1 MPKVSGKRVETPT
14 DNNARIANNMFE
26 FKSFL
31 SKIPKIIG
39 LKEEA
44 NVPTDEAIPPPIA
57 LERAG

>member
-1 MPKVSGKRVETPT
+1 
-14 DNNARIANNMFE
+14 MFE